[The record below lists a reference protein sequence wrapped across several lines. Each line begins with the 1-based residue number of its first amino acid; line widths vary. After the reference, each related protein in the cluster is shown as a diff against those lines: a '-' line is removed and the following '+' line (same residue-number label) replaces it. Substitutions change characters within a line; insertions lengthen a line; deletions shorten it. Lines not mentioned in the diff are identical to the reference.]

1 MLLGGITVLS
11 CVICIFVCL
20 GAGAFSGLTWLW
32 MAPLCFV
39 GAFLLGLALSF
50 LFLWLVCALVDP
62 GKEQQEDDP
71 FYRFVASIYIE
82 ALIMLLGVRVRAEG
96 LEKVPTSGRFLL
108 VCNHLHLADPGILLH
123 VFRKSRLAFIS
134 KKENKDMFVVGKI
147 MHKLLCQLIDRE
159 NDRAAL
165 KTILK
170 CIQII
175 REDKA
180 SIAVF
185 PEGYISKD
193 HRLRHFRSGVF
204 KVAQK
209 AKVPVVACTL
219 TNTHRILEN
228 AARLKPTRV
237 DLHVV
242 AVLRPEEFAGETAV
256 ELGSRVYELMA
267 ADLGEEYAENT

>member
-1 MLLGGITVLS
+1 MLLGGIAVLS
-11 CVICIFVCL
+11 CVICIVVCL
-20 GAGAFSGLTWLW
+20 GAGAFSSLTWLW

-39 GAFLLGLALSF
+39 GTFLLGLALSF

-82 ALIMLLGVRVRAEG
+82 ALIMLLGVRVHTEG
-96 LEKVPTSGRFLL
+96 LEKLPSSGRFLL

-123 VFRKSRLAFIS
+123 VFRKSQLAFIS

-147 MHKLLCQLIDRE
+147 MHRLLCQLIDRE

-185 PEGYISKD
+185 PEGYIGKD

-204 KVAQK
+204 KIAQK
-209 AKVPVVACTL
+209 AKVPVVVCTL

-228 AARLKPTRV
+228 AAHLKPSRV
-237 DLHVV
+237 DVHVV
-242 AVLRPEEFAGETAV
+242 AVLRPEEFAGETTV

-267 ADLGEEYAENT
+267 ADLGKEYAENT

>member
-1 MLLGGITVLS
+1 MLLGGIAVLS
-11 CVICIFVCL
+11 CVICILVCL

-50 LFLWLVCALVDP
+50 LFLWLACALVDP
-62 GKEQQEDDP
+62 RKEQQEDDP

-82 ALIMLLGVRVRAEG
+82 ALIMLLGVRVRTEG
-96 LEKVPTSGRFLL
+96 LEKLPASGRFLL
-108 VCNHLHLADPGILLH
+108 VCNHLFLADPGILLH
-123 VFRKSRLAFIS
+123 VFRKSQLAFIS

-147 MHKLLCQLIDRE
+147 MHRLLCQLIDRE

-185 PEGYISKD
+185 PEGYISKN
-193 HRLRHFRSGVF
+193 HKLHHFRSGVF
-204 KVAQK
+204 KIAQK
-209 AKVPVVACTL
+209 AKVPVVVCTL

-237 DLHVV
+237 DVHVV
-242 AVLRPEEFAGETAV
+242 AVLEPEDFAGETAV
-256 ELGSRVYELMA
+256 ELGSRVYGLMA
-267 ADLGEEYAENT
+267 ADLGSSD